1 MAIHDTPIGTTIQI
15 ACDDLT
21 AGRLP
26 DGADRALVVRA
37 AREFIA
43 NPSRARDAMLRQEA
57 LRERDAW
64 LRRLAAEYCN
74 GEGAARQ
81 IGIWAMRY
89 QAGSWQRDRDAAS
102 CPDHLRGTPDFYLW
116 HAFAT
121 YPKILGIRRLI
132 DILK

>member
-1 MAIHDTPIGTTIQI
+1 MAIHDTPIGTSIEM
-15 ACDDLT
+15 ACDDLA

-26 DGADRALVVRA
+26 DNADRALVVRA
-37 AREFIA
+37 AREFIT

-57 LRERDAW
+57 MRARDGW

-81 IGIWAMRY
+81 IDIWAARY
-89 QAGSWQRDRDAAS
+89 QAGSWQRDRVAAS
-102 CPDHLRGTPDFYLW
+102 CPDRLSGTPDFYLW

-121 YPKILGIRRLI
+121 YPKIPGIRRLI